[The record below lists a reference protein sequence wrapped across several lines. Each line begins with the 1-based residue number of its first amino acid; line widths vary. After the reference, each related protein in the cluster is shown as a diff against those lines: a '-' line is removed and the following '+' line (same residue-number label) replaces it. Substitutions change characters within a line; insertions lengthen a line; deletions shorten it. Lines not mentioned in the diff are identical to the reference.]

1 MHNCKLHDSID
12 NAMNLFSLKDES
24 PYYTD
29 VLHEVQQKMQD
40 LQELNNSKAIPS
52 LTEASKT
59 LQDQFDNATTMAGQ
73 LENVIANFSDERE
86 GLQKA
91 IEQETEWLNQMKDK
105 LGHCDDVSGSDADI
119 VKRLAHCKV
128 SRIFFLSNNIC
139 LI

>member
-12 NAMNLFSLKDES
+12 NAMNLFSIKDES

-40 LQELNNSKAIPS
+40 LQELNNSKPIPS
-52 LTEASKT
+52 LTEASKN

-128 SRIFFLSNNIC
+128 SRTFCLNNNVC
-139 LI
+139 LM

>member
-1 MHNCKLHDSID
+1 MV
-12 NAMNLFSLKDES
+12 LFSLKDES

-40 LQELNNSKAIPS
+40 LQELNNSKPIPS
-52 LTEASKT
+52 LTEASKN
-59 LQDQFDNATTMAGQ
+59 LQDQFDNATAMAGQ

-128 SRIFFLSNNIC
+128 SRTFCFK
-139 LI
+139 